1 VIDMPEHL
9 PTFEVFLK
17 KCGRRTWRW
26 RVCTTEGRLV
36 VHGFENG
43 RPAAKYAAE
52 RALFLMLLAAP
63 YRPAGRTS
71 ATARSSLAIPASR
84 WLPRHKM
91 RE

>member
-1 VIDMPEHL
+1 MSDDL

-36 VHGFENG
+36 MHGSGNG

-52 RALFLMLLAAP
+52 RALFQMLLAAP
-63 YRPAGRTS
+63 YRPASQAS
-71 ATARSSLAIPASR
+71 ALARSSLATAASTR
-84 WLPRHKM
+84 WLPRHRLRK
-91 RE
+91 